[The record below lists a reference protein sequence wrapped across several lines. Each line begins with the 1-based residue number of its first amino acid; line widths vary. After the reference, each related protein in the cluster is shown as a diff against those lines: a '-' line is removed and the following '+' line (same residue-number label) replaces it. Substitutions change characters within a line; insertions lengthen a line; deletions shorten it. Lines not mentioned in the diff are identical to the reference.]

1 MGEDFVEKWVVDRK
15 NWNWQRLG
23 IEKIFQKLYGYPY
36 CEYWNFYDDGWEPN
50 ADFDVFRRKEAPL

>member
-36 CEYWNFYDDGWEPN
+36 CEYCNLYNDGWN
-50 ADFDVFRRKEAPL
+50 QMLILMFLAVLGCF